1 MMYILYNILG
11 LLVFLVVILPFFLYR
26 LFAEK
31 GFSERFR
38 QSIGLIRRE
47 EIANVMNTDCIWI
60 HGASV
65 GEIVATSPIVKEIKK
80 DMPERKVLV
89 SAFTVGGYN
98 MAKQIIPEADGYIFF
113 PLDLPWVAESVVR
126 RVRPGIFL
134 PVETELWPNFLRAIR
149 ERNIPVMMVNG
160 RISERSVKTYKYL
173 FSIWRDMLRTVSRF
187 CMQSSIDANYIT
199 HLGADSKKIFVTG
212 NTKFDQTYAEVTP
225 EDLANYKTELG
236 LGNDAFPVIVAGST
250 HAPEEGLLLTAFT
263 ELRKQYPKAR
273 LIIAPRWTDKVNE
286 IGRLCGKFD
295 YQAGLRS
302 KLKDMDG
309 PRPEYPVVIID
320 TIGELGR
327 IYSIG
332 DIIFV
337 GGSLKTGYHGH
348 NVLEPAAHAKPI
360 LVGPNM
366 ENFKDS
372 YALLSKAGAL
382 HTVQDVSGLAKEFLR
397 IAGDSSLRKKMGD
410 ASMQVIRENRG
421 AALNTMHYLTD
432 LLEKA
437 SVPHAYTKE
446 YPVNT
451 RNFNDAGGGG
461 LKHGAAIIQYIFHIA
476 HAPKRPWYAFILLG
490 LLRGL
495 SYIYGFGARVNL
507 WMYEAGILSRR
518 KLDCCVISIGNIT
531 VGGTGKTPTAQRVA
545 MMIKDMGYRVVILNR
560 GYRSHWDKPLGVVS
574 DGKKIFMTSYEA
586 GDEAYLMAKMM
597 PGIPVVI
604 GKNRDVTGSYA
615 VDNLHAEVIIM
626 DDGYQ
631 HWQLNRDLDIV
642 LVDTLNLF
650 GNGNLLPRGIL
661 REPLNHLNRADMFLF
676 TKSDQSSQL
685 TRDILT
691 ENIRQYNTEAPIVES
706 IHHAREFV
714 EIADWYKGIQQNP
727 IPLEELKSKK
737 VMVFSAIGNPSS
749 FEQNVSGCGLEIL
762 EAIRYPDHHD
772 YGMLEMQYIGE
783 RAAELNADALITTG
797 KDAVKIPTEFIYFN
811 REIPLYVMNMDI
823 MVTRNEETFDRK
835 LKETVETVLKKAKK
849 KKESP
854 GRKETGSILANET

>member
-11 LLVFLVVILPFFLYR
+11 LLAFFVLILPFSVYR
-26 LFAEK
+26 LVTEK
-31 GFSERFR
+31 GFSARFR
-38 QSIGLIRRE
+38 QSLGLIRRE
-47 EIANVMNTDCIWI
+47 EIANVSNTDCIWI

-80 DMPERKVLV
+80 IMPERKVLV
-89 SAFTVGGYN
+89 SAFTVPGYN
-98 MAKQIIPEADGYIFF
+98 MASQIISEADAIIYF
-113 PLDLPWVAESVVR
+113 PLDLAWVAESVVR
-126 RVRPGIFL
+126 RVHPGIFM
-134 PVETELWPNFLRAIR
+134 PVETELWPNFLRALR

-160 RISERSVKTYKYL
+160 RISERSVKTYQYL

-199 HLGADSKKIFVTG
+199 HLGADPQKIFVTG

-225 EDLANYKTELG
+225 EDLANYKMELG
-236 LGNDAFPVIVAGST
+236 LGL
-250 HAPEEGLLLTAFT
+250 H
-263 ELRKQYPKAR
+263 KKYPKAR
-273 LIIAPRWTDKVNE
+273 LIMALRFNNRVDE
-286 IGRLCGKFD
+286 IRRLCDKFG

-302 KLKDMDG
+302 KLKDMSG
-309 PRPEYPVVIID
+309 PRPEYPVVLID

-327 IYSIG
+327 IYSVG
-332 DIIFV
+332 DLVFV
-337 GGSLKTGYHGH
+337 GGSLMNHGGH

-360 LVGPNM
+360 VVGPSM
-366 ENFKDS
+366 QNFKDS
-372 YALLSKAGAL
+372 YSLLSKAGAL
-382 HTVQDVSGLAKEFLR
+382 RTVQDAGGLTKTFLE
-397 IAGDSSLRKKMGD
+397 IAGNDALRRQMGEASL
-410 ASMQVIRENRG
+410 QVIRENRG
-421 AALNTMHYLTD
+421 AALNTMHYLED

-461 LKHGAAIIQYIFHIA
+461 LKHSAAIVQYIFHMA
-476 HAPKRPWYAFILLG
+476 HAPERPWYAFILLG
-490 LLRGL
+490 FLRGL
-495 SYIYGFGARVNL
+495 SYLYGFGARVNL
-507 WMYEAGILSRR
+507 WLYEAGFLSRR
-518 KLDCCVISIGNIT
+518 KLNCCVISIGNIT

-545 MMIKDMGYRVVILNR
+545 KMIKNLGYRVVILNR

-574 DGKKIFMTSYEA
+574 DGRKIFMTSYEA

-597 PGIPVVI
+597 PGVPVVI

-615 VDNLHAEVIIM
+615 VEKLNAEVIIM

-631 HWQLNRDLDIV
+631 HWQLERDLDIV

-661 REPLNHLNRADMFLF
+661 REPLSHLNRADLFLF

-685 TRDILT
+685 TRSSLT
-691 ENIRQYNTEAPIVES
+691 ENIRQYNTKAPIVES
-706 IHHAREFV
+706 IHHAKEFV

-727 IPLEELKSKK
+727 LPLEELKGKR

-749 FEQNVSGCGLEIL
+749 FEQNVSGCGLDIV

-783 RAAELNADALITTG
+783 RASKLKADALITTG

-811 REIPLYVMNMDI
+811 RDIPLYVMNMDI
-823 MVTRNEETFDRK
+823 MITRNEESFDNL
-835 LKETVETVLKKAKK
+835 LKETVETSLRKANKK
-849 KKESP
+849 KSEVPKLKEAV
-854 GRKETGSILANET
+854 SI